1 MPDRLTMTAPATDPR
16 GVVLMLHGGAE
27 RSQKPVDGRSL
38 SLRRTRRMRDVISGD
53 LLDAGLAVG
62 LLQFTVKGWN
72 AVRGAEPSPVRDARE
87 AIRGIHDAH
96 PDLPIL
102 LLGHSMG
109 ARTAARVADEP
120 GVVGVVGLAPWFPA
134 DDPVEALAGKHLVAA
149 HGQRDRITSPKASR
163 VFVERATAASD
174 DARYVD
180 MGNVGHYMLAG
191 ARRWNEVAVTETLAV
206 LDRVSPAR

>member
-1 MPDRLTMTAPATDPR
+1 MHDRLTMTAVPQDAR
-16 GVVLMLHGGAE
+16 GIVIMLHGGAE
-27 RSQKPVDGRSL
+27 RSEKPVDHRSL
-38 SLRRTRRMRDVISGD
+38 SLRRSRRMFDVISGD
-53 LLDAGLAVG
+53 LTSAGLAVG
-62 LLQFTVKGWN
+62 LLRFVVKGWN
-72 AVRGAEPSPVRDARE
+72 AVPGGVPAPVRDART
-87 AIRGIHDAH
+87 AIRDVHAEH

-134 DDPVEALAGKHLVAA
+134 DDPVDALAGKHLVAA

-163 VFVERATAASD
+163 VFVERASAAGAE
-174 DARYVD
+174 ARYVD
-180 MGNVGHYMLAG
+180 MGNLGHYMLAG
-191 ARRWNEVAVTETLAV
+191 ARRWNAIAVTESLGV